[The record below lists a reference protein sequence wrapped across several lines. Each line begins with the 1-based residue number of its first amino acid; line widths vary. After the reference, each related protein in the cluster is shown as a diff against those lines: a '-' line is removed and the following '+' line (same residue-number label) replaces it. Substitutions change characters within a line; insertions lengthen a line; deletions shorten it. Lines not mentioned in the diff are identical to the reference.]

1 MSSQLL
7 ANLTRRLQTP
17 EPLQSLQEAARPL
30 TNSTPEEEEYA
41 MRRMGRAPSLQE
53 AIAVLQ
59 TNYPGAE
66 PK

>member
-1 MSSQLL
+1 MSAQLL

-17 EPLQSLQEAARPL
+17 EPVQPLQEAARPL
-30 TNSTPEEEEYA
+30 TLSTPEEEAYA
-41 MRRMGRAPSLQE
+41 LRRMGRVPSLQE